1 MAKGLIQPLAAGPL
15 DVIGD
20 VHGEVEALDALLREL
35 GYDQQARHP
44 QGRRLVFVG
53 DLCDRGPDS
62 IAVIQRVQAWIA
74 AGRAQCVLGNHELNL
89 LRDEPREGN
98 GWFYDDPTHPDHD
111 DPRFAGCRPAAGEEM
126 RADLLNFL
134 LPLPLVLERED
145 LRIVH
150 ACPDPA
156 SLQAVRSSKAGN
168 AVAMYIEVERALQAE
183 LAVLDAA
190 PGYSGQQARYRSFWR
205 DQEATPQLL
214 PLLAHRDARFQNGN
228 PVRVLTSGIEQPVSE
243 PFFSTGRWRLLGRVR
258 WWEQYGDPVAVI
270 FGHYWRRP
278 NGVAQPRHKG
288 GIHGLFDEHPD
299 EAWLGPAGN
308 AFCVDHCVGLR
319 FAERAEGVTSNFG
332 GRLSAMRWPERE
344 LVMDNGRRVATANS
358 ADATRR

>member
-1 MAKGLIQPLAAGPL
+1 MKQRGLIQPLAAGPL

-35 GYDQQARHP
+35 GYDERARHP
-44 QGRRLVFVG
+44 DGRKLVFVG

-89 LRDEPREGN
+89 LRDEAREGN
-98 GWFYDDPTHPDHD
+98 GWFFEEEGHPDTGD
-111 DPRFAGCRPAAGEEM
+111 ARFADCQ
-126 RADLLNFL
+126 RADAEIRADIVHFL
-134 LPLPLVLERED
+134 LSLPLVLERED
-145 LRIVH
+145 LRVVH

-156 SLQAVRSSKAGN
+156 SLQAVRASRAGN
-168 AVAMYIEVERALQAE
+168 AVAMYIEAEQALRVE
-183 LAVLDAA
+183 LATLDAE
-190 PGYSGQQARYRSFWR
+190 PGHAEQQARYRSFWR
-205 DQEATPQLL
+205 DQEATPELL
-214 PLLAHRDARFQNGN
+214 PLLARRDARYQNGN
-228 PVRVLTSGIEQPVSE
+228 PVRVLTSGIEQPVAT

-258 WWEQYGDPVAVI
+258 WWEQYDDPVAVI

-278 NGVAQPRHKG
+278 NGAARLRHKG

-319 FAERAEGVTSNFG
+319 FAERAEGVTSDFG

-344 LVMDNGRRVATANS
+344 LVMDNGRRVTTGAGAG
-358 ADATRR
+358 RR